1 MFLLVGAGGA
11 LGALIRYYVAKLA
24 ARKTDQKIPLGTTL
38 VNIAGALGLG
48 ITVGLGIDGTWYWL
62 IGEGFFGALTTFS
75 TLMFEGYK
83 LLEDRE
89 TTTGI
94 AYLATNLFIGV
105 FVFLTGYLFSANNL
119 GGL

>member
-1 MFLLVGAGGA
+1 
-11 LGALIRYYVAKLA
+11 
-24 ARKTDQKIPLGTTL
+24 
-38 VNIAGALGLG
+38 VNIAGAFGLG
-48 ITVGLGIDGTWYWL
+48 ITVGLGIDGAWYWL

-94 AYLATNLFIGV
+94 VYLATNVFIGV
-105 FVFLTGYLFSANNL
+105 FAFLTGYLLIINNS